1 MQIKKLRE
9 DSAYRKPVFVP
20 PGHSGLA
27 SRTIF
32 YGFARFLL
40 SIEESPRRRKFL
52 TGVFF
57 GLPVLSMLLL
67 CVTPVDPLL
76 VFISHGYE
84 RPSII
89 YGYDG
94 QGKPVPIAEFYRFS
108 RRVIDLSNEEA
119 TSARVVRSFIATEDN
134 NFYSFWHWGVDP
146 QGILRASMVNMMAGE
161 VKEGASTIT
170 QQVARLRFLSNE
182 RTALRKIREAFLA
195 VLLELR
201 YRKKSIL
208 EMYLNEVPLGHG
220 TLGVEAAA
228 DFYFGKSHKDLS
240 WGESALLAS
249 LTTRPR
255 DFSPLSNPNGSRRK
269 VRIVLRKLVE
279 TGTISVEEAQNAWA
293 DLEEHFY
300 AELNRSPNDTAFNRR
315 MNDFPYVSE
324 FVKKSIPEEFEDRLY
339 SGGLQI
345 QTTIVVDHQ
354 KAAEET
360 MIPWLG
366 RLTEQRRRKPFRN
379 FFAFDDEFGP
389 VVPLIQEFFDPGEF
403 RVKKSRLLVEFE
415 REFLPMRMDLTL
427 LNLTGGEDRMGVAL
441 DRSMVDSALEEDQGV
456 EGSLISMRPD
466 TGAITAVVG
475 GSGFTSQN
483 QLLRFLTAKRQPG
496 SSFKPIIYASGIEET
511 GLHPGTE
518 KPLTAATVLDDSP
531 VQFVS
536 ADLSEYSPENFSA
549 TYEGQIRLRK
559 ALRLSKNAVAIRVY
573 ERLGANRINPTAEK
587 ILGFDQTGKH
597 LPREATVALGS
608 VEMTP
613 LEMARAYS
621 VFASGGLEVK
631 PFLIES
637 IKDSDGATLF
647 EHKVEAGRRV
657 LSVGATEIIT
667 SMMQD
672 VIKEGTGTAAAI
684 GRPAAGKTGTT
695 NRSTDAWFIGF
706 TPQLVTAV
714 QIGYDSNRTLGS
726 SGTGGAIAAPV
737 WGDYMR
743 RALRHEPVRAFEFP
757 ESNVR
762 RVEVC
767 EDTGLLPASSC
778 DTIVELF
785 LPGTEPKTS
794 ADSRRSSDSD
804 RQEVKRTREDIFTD
818 KDF

>member
-1 MQIKKLRE
+1 
-9 DSAYRKPVFVP
+9 
-20 PGHSGLA
+20 
-27 SRTIF
+27 
-32 YGFARFLL
+32 
-40 SIEESPRRRKFL
+40 EESPRRRKFL

-366 RLTEQRRRKPFRN
+366 RLTEQRRRKPFR
-379 FFAFDDEFGP
+379 
-389 VVPLIQEFFDPGEF
+389 
-403 RVKKSRLLVEFE
+403 
-415 REFLPMRMDLTL
+415 
-427 LNLTGGEDRMGVAL
+427 
-441 DRSMVDSALEEDQGV
+441 
-456 EGSLISMRPD
+456 
-466 TGAITAVVG
+466 
-475 GSGFTSQN
+475 
-483 QLLRFLTAKRQPG
+483 
-496 SSFKPIIYASGIEET
+496 
-511 GLHPGTE
+511 
-518 KPLTAATVLDDSP
+518 
-531 VQFVS
+531 
-536 ADLSEYSPENFSA
+536 
-549 TYEGQIRLRK
+549 
-559 ALRLSKNAVAIRVY
+559 
-573 ERLGANRINPTAEK
+573 
-587 ILGFDQTGKH
+587 
-597 LPREATVALGS
+597 
-608 VEMTP
+608 
-613 LEMARAYS
+613 
-621 VFASGGLEVK
+621 
-631 PFLIES
+631 
-637 IKDSDGATLF
+637 
-647 EHKVEAGRRV
+647 
-657 LSVGATEIIT
+657 
-667 SMMQD
+667 
-672 VIKEGTGTAAAI
+672 
-684 GRPAAGKTGTT
+684 
-695 NRSTDAWFIGF
+695 
-706 TPQLVTAV
+706 
-714 QIGYDSNRTLGS
+714 
-726 SGTGGAIAAPV
+726 
-737 WGDYMR
+737 
-743 RALRHEPVRAFEFP
+743 
-757 ESNVR
+757 
-762 RVEVC
+762 
-767 EDTGLLPASSC
+767 
-778 DTIVELF
+778 
-785 LPGTEPKTS
+785 
-794 ADSRRSSDSD
+794 
-804 RQEVKRTREDIFTD
+804 
-818 KDF
+818 